1 MLKKLIAV
9 AVAVLIFAS
18 VFACGEKPADTAE
31 TAAQTTAETTAGE
44 EISPLD
50 ALPPND
56 FGGYEFR
63 ILGDVNSN
71 WWIISLDAEDL
82 DGEIINDTVYERN
95 RFVESKYNVVISSQE
110 TTNAMPQVE
119 KSVNAGSADYDMVW
133 ERINAMVKT
142 AQNGYFRQLNAI
154 DSISFD
160 PRFWDPNSAEAFN
173 INGRLFFVCCD
184 INVHCIEGCSAMYF
198 SKTLIDNLGLE
209 NPYELVR
216 AEKWTLAKMGE
227 MMRAAAA
234 DTNGDGVRNE
244 GDTFGLV
251 TGIGQYLSLVSGT
264 GEQLVHKE
272 TGSDGKDSFRLNLDS
287 EKMIEVTGIVCDLL
301 NDKNL
306 SVIVNDD
313 NWGYNSFFSDHSLF
327 YIMQLGSI
335 IMMRENMETD
345 FGVLPFPMY
354 DENQGYYTNGM
365 EATAQAMCIP
375 ASVRE
380 AELVGAVSEAMAVYS
395 DAYLTDAYYDT
406 TLKGKIARDEDTVE
420 MLDILTANR
429 VFDYSTCYSNWDIY
443 TKYRTSIQRKG
454 ASELVSLQAKL
465 IDSFNKNAE
474 ATIEAYSNI
483 GG

>member
-1 MLKKLIAV
+1 MD
-9 AVAVLIFAS
+9 
-18 VFACGEKPADTAE
+18 ACQDGRN
-31 TAAQTTAETTAGE
+31 
-44 EISPLD
+44 D
-50 ALPPND
+50 APRR
-56 FGGYEFR
+56 GHKR
-63 ILGDVNSN
+63 
-71 WWIISLDAEDL
+71 
-82 DGEIINDTVYERN
+82 R
-95 RFVESKYNVVISSQE
+95 R
-110 TTNAMPQVE
+110 
-119 KSVNAGSADYDMVW
+119 GST
-133 ERINAMVKT
+133 KGT
-142 AQNGYFRQLNAI
+142 PSG
-154 DSISFD
+154 
-160 PRFWDPNSAEAFN
+160 
-173 INGRLFFVCCD
+173 
-184 INVHCIEGCSAMYF
+184 
-198 SKTLIDNLGLE
+198 
-209 NPYELVR
+209 
-216 AEKWTLAKMGE
+216 
-227 MMRAAAA
+227 
-234 DTNGDGVRNE
+234 
-244 GDTFGLV
+244 V
-251 TGIGQYLSLVSGT
+251 TGIGSISRLSAAPASSLFTRKPAATAKTAS
-264 GEQLVHKE
+264 
-272 TGSDGKDSFRLNLDS
+272 LNLDS

>member
-1 MLKKLIAV
+1 MFRKIIA
-9 AVAVLIFAS
+9 AALAAAILAPL
-18 VFACGEKPADTAE
+18 FACGEKPAE
-31 TAAQTTAETTAGE
+31 TVDALEETTSETTAGE

-63 ILGDVNSN
+63 ILGDTNSN
-71 WWIISLDAEDL
+71 WWIISLDASDL

-110 TTNAMPQVE
+110 TKNAMPQVE
-119 KSVNAGSADYDMVW
+119 KSVNAGSNDYDMVW
-133 ERINAMVKT
+133 ERISSMVNT

-160 PRFWDPNSAEAFN
+160 PRFWDSNSAQAFN

-216 AEKWTLAKMGE
+216 SEKWTLAKMGE

-474 ATIEAYSNI
+474 ATIEAYSKI